1 MSFEKPATFPRP
13 GPAGRVARISA
24 GIALLS
30 LFVSNLTDY
39 RLAGDP
45 NPPSLPWWFGVA
57 VSFYFLDYVF
67 AIGFYRSWGR
77 WSQVVLLLLA
87 LVAVAFDLV
96 QYGSFWGPP
105 LAVLL
110 YLLTEFVLGVIG
122 LSFLLS
128 AILATPG

>member
-1 MSFEKPATFPRP
+1 MNFEKPATFPRP
-13 GPAGRVARISA
+13 GPAGRVARIAA

-30 LFVSNLTDY
+30 LLVSNLADY

-45 NPPSLPWWFGVA
+45 NPPSLSWWFGVA
-57 VSFYFLDYVF
+57 VSFYFLDTVF
-67 AIGFYRSWGR
+67 AIGFCRSWGR

-96 QYGSFWGPP
+96 QYGSFWGLP

-110 YLLTEFVLGVIG
+110 YLLTGFVLGVIG